1 MLADYFDYIAGTSTG
16 AIIAAGLSL
25 GWPVERLRRLYALN
39 GEEMFDKALLLRR
52 YLIFVPRVRKPLKL
66 CLFLLKVFWDIVV
79 ANLHVARLVLGP
91 KERLNPAFLEVP
103 MVIEDEFLL
112 ATLACIISLTPGT
125 VSAGLTPDRKT
136 LLLHAL
142 DAPDIKALVAE
153 LKHRYEAPLLEI
165 FECSP
170 T

>member
-1 MLADYFDYIAGTSTG
+1 MKRFAWLPHPGLTLLLTGMWLLLANQ
-16 AIIAAGLSL
+16 LSL
-25 GWPVERLRRLYALN
+25 GQLLLGLFLGWAIP
-39 GEEMFDKALLLRR
+39 LLLRR
-52 YLIFVPRVRKPLKL
+52 YLIFVPRVRKPLRL

-91 KERLNPAFLEVP
+91 KSRLNPAFVEVP
-103 MVIEDEFLL
+103 MALKDEFLL
-112 ATLACIISLTPGT
+112 ATLASIISLTPGT
-125 VSAGLTPDRKT
+125 VSAGLTPDHKT

-142 DAPDIKALVAE
+142 DVPDIDALVVE
-153 LKHRYEAPLLEI
+153 IKKRYEAPLLEV